1 MKSHFF
7 SFVAVLLF
15 FLLVVATSCNDNP
28 ARKRSPLTNELLR
41 CIDSSDVFISRKQV
55 AVKTAELRLKAL
67 PENSRERCLACRDL
81 AGEYSKFIA
90 DSALFWYDKAQN
102 IARTLNDKQLSY
114 ELQLQRTN
122 LLSAIGFFAEAWL
135 SIEKI
140 PQEKLSSDNLILY
153 YRTWM
158 QLYHALYVILPQE
171 SPFRT
176 DYVSQYE
183 HWRDRL
189 LAVASPDSEVS
200 MREKE
205 RYHARKGEYAEA
217 LAFNALREQ
226 KRTTRL
232 SSILYDRYVIYH
244 HYMKRP
250 AEEHLE
256 DLLTSAIMDVRT
268 ANQNIA
274 SLRYVEAYFSSIDD
288 IEAAKK
294 VSDYYYS
301 TMIRFGSRTRLLGG
315 IQLLI
320 GINDEHID
328 QLSSQ
333 RRDLQWAISLIA
345 VLVLALFVIIGYLI
359 RYNRKIGL
367 LNEKLNRSD
376 RLAKGYVVSFF
387 RLYSSN
393 ISRLLSLRSKI
404 NILLRRGNEKA
415 VLEMTD
421 PSKDITGEE
430 LQQMYD
436 NFDLAFLDIYPDYV
450 SAFNALLKP
459 DCRIVLKPEEYLN
472 LQLRVFAIIKMG
484 ISDTAQIAELL
495 HCSVKTVYNK
505 RSEINGKIA
514 VSKEEFQ
521 RKLMEI

>member
-1 MKSHFF
+1 MSARIHTFF
-7 SFVAVLLF
+7 F
-15 FLLVVATSCNDNP
+15 FLMLVVATSCNDNP
-28 ARKRSPLTNELLR
+28 AHKRTPLTNELLR

-55 AVKTAELRLKAL
+55 AIKTAELRLKSL
-67 PENSRERCLACRDL
+67 PENSRERCLACRNL

-90 DSALFWYDKAQN
+90 DSALFWYDKAQD
-102 IARTLNDKQLSY
+102 IARTLNDRQLSY
-114 ELQLQRTN
+114 ALQLQRTA
-122 LLSAIGFFAEAWL
+122 LLSSIGFFAEAWL

-140 PQEKLSSDNLILY
+140 PQEKLSPDNLTLY

-158 QLYHALYVILPQE
+158 QLYHALYVILPVDN
-171 SPFRT
+171 PFRA

-183 HWRDRL
+183 RWRDRL
-189 LAVASPDSEVS
+189 LAVSSPDSDTY

-205 RYHARKGEYAEA
+205 RYHARKGEYADA
-217 LAFNALREQ
+217 LAYNALREQ
-226 KRTTRL
+226 KRSARL

-268 ANQNIA
+268 ANQNLA

-288 IEAAKK
+288 IQAAKK

-328 QLSSQ
+328 QLSKQ
-333 RRDLQWAISLIA
+333 RRNLQWAIVLIA
-345 VLVLALFVIIGYLI
+345 ILVLALIIIILYLI
-359 RYNRKIGL
+359 HYNRKIAL

-376 RLAKGYVVSFF
+376 RLAKGYVVGFF

-404 NILLRRGNEKA
+404 NILLRRGNDKA

-436 NFDLAFLDIYPDYV
+436 NFDLAFLDIYPDFV
-450 SAFNALLKP
+450 ASFNALLKP

>member
-1 MKSHFF
+1 M
-7 SFVAVLLF
+7 
-15 FLLVVATSCNDNP
+15 LVVATSCNDNP
-28 ARKRSPLTNELLR
+28 THKRTPLTNELLR
-41 CIDSSDVFISRKQV
+41 CIDSSDVFIARKQV
-55 AVKTAELRLKAL
+55 AVKTAEIRLKSL

-81 AGEYSKFIA
+81 ASEYSKFIA
-90 DSALFWYDKAQN
+90 DSALFWFDKAQD
-102 IARTLNDKQLSY
+102 IAQVLNDRQLSY
-114 ELQLQRTN
+114 ELQLQRTA
-122 LLSAIGFFAEAWL
+122 LLSSIGFFAEAWL

-140 PQEKLSSDNLILY
+140 PQAKLSQANLILY

-158 QLYHALYVILPQE
+158 QLYHALYVILPME
-171 SPFRT
+171 SPFRAE
-176 DYVSQYE
+176 YVSQYE
-183 HWRDRL
+183 LWRDRL
-189 LAVASPDSEVS
+189 LSVSSPDSDTY

-205 RYHARKGEYAEA
+205 RYYARKGEYSEA
-217 LAFNALREQ
+217 LAYNALRES
-226 KRTTRL
+226 KRSARM

-256 DLLTSAIMDVRT
+256 DLLTSAILDVRT

-274 SLRYVEAYFSSIDD
+274 SLRYVESYFSSIDD
-288 IEAAKK
+288 IQAAKK

-320 GINDEHID
+320 GINDEHIE
-328 QLSSQ
+328 QLSKQ
-333 RRDLQWAISLIA
+333 RRDLQVAITLIA
-345 VLVLALFVIIGYLI
+345 ILLLALIVILLYLI
-359 RYNRKIGL
+359 HYNRKIGL

-404 NILLRRGNEKA
+404 NILLRRGNERA

-436 NFDLAFLDIYPDYV
+436 NFDLAFLDIYPDFV
-450 SAFNALLKP
+450 NAFNSLLKP
-459 DCRIVLKPEEYLN
+459 DCQIVLKPEEYLN